1 MSSARPRVFV
11 VLGPAGSG
19 KSTVAKLVARR
30 YSALYL
36 DKDRLS
42 GPFVRLV
49 LALNGKDPHARE
61 SDDFY
66 LRRVMTTEY
75 ESLFEVCADN
85 LHLGA
90 SVVIDAPFAA
100 YTRDPDFLTETARRA
115 GWPDAEVIV
124 LLVRTPEDLVHERVV
139 ARRSERDASK
149 LEHWQEFWSRF
160 GTVQCAWTGVR
171 QVEVRNDGAEPDL
184 SRLVAITG

>member
-11 VLGPAGSG
+11 MLGPAGSG

-36 DKDRLS
+36 DKDRVS

-49 LALNGKDPHARE
+49 LELNGEDAHSRE
-61 SDDFY
+61 SNDFY
-66 LRRVMTTEY
+66 MQHVMTTEY
-75 ESLFEVCADN
+75 KTVFDVCADN

-100 YTRDPDFLTETARRA
+100 YTRDPDFLTESARRA

-124 LLVRTPEDLVHERVV
+124 IHVRTSEHVVHERVI
-139 ARRSERDASK
+139 ARRSVRDAWK
-149 LEHWQEFWSRF
+149 LDHWQRFWSRF
-160 GTVQCAWTGVR
+160 GTMECAWTGVR
-171 QVEVRNDGAEPDL
+171 HVEVLNDGAEPDL
-184 SRLVAITG
+184 SALVAVAG

>member
-1 MSSARPRVFV
+1 MSPARPRVFV

-36 DKDRLS
+36 DKDRVS

-49 LALNGKDPHARE
+49 LELNGEDPHSRE
-61 SDDFY
+61 SNDFY
-66 LRRVMTTEY
+66 MHHVMRTEY
-75 ESLFEVCADN
+75 ETLFDVCADN
-85 LHLGA
+85 LDLGS

-100 YTRDPDFLTETARRA
+100 YTRDPHFLTESARRA

-124 LLVRTPEDLVHERVV
+124 VHVRTSEHVVRERVI
-139 ARRSERDASK
+139 ARRSARDAWK
-149 LEHWQEFWSRF
+149 LDNWQEFWSRF

-171 QVEVRNDGAEPDL
+171 HVDVINDAAEPDL
-184 SRLVAITG
+184 GALCVLDG